1 MSIPK
6 LVAANIVTGFL
17 GSGKTTLLK
26 SALKEGLD
34 GLKVALIVNEF
45 GDIDIDGVVLQHGIN
60 VDRMVQLPSGCV
72 CCTIGSRFALAV
84 QEIVDSV
91 QPHMII
97 IETSGVA
104 EPGPLVSELS
114 LIGVRTDSVITV
126 VDAENIARF
135 CKENESAV
143 RQIEEADFVVINKT
157 DLVSSKELVRV
168 KRLLNKLNDRALLV
182 TSYYGQVAED
192 ILFTSSVVRH
202 LRRSAQKIEHDGHEK
217 HLEGGGITA
226 FSFQREGVLSRDRFE
241 QVLEKLPAQV
251 YRAKGIVKFSG
262 EGWSS
267 VFNYTCGRWRVEWLA
282 PVAGTAFNNR
292 AVVIG
297 KDLAKVQERILQ
309 KLEGTLV
316 EEQLAV
322 AVARNG

>member
-1 MSIPK
+1 
-6 LVAANIVTGFL
+6 
-17 GSGKTTLLK
+17 KTTLLK
-26 SALKEGLD
+26 SALKDGLD

-84 QEIVDSV
+84 QEIVDTV

-104 EPGPLVSELS
+104 EPSPLVSELS

-157 DLVSSKELVRV
+157 DLVSSQELVRV
-168 KRLLNKLNDRALLV
+168 KRLLHKLNDRALLV
-182 TSYYGQVAED
+182 TSHYGQVTED

-202 LRRSAQKIEHDGHEK
+202 LRRSAQKIEHAGHEK
-217 HLEGGGITA
+217 HLDGINA

-267 VFNYTCGRWRVEWLA
+267 LFNYTCGRWRVDWLA

-316 EEQLAV
+316 EEQIPLAV
-322 AVARNG
+322 AHNG

>member
-1 MSIPK
+1 MPT
-6 LVAANIVTGFL
+6 LVVANIVTGFL

-26 SALKEGLD
+26 STLKDGLD
-34 GLKVALIVNEF
+34 GLKVALIVNDF
-45 GDIDIDGVVLQHGIN
+45 GDIDIDGVVLEHGVN

-72 CCTIGSRFALAV
+72 CCTLGSRFALAV
-84 QEIVDSV
+84 QEIVDTV

-126 VDAENIARF
+126 VDAKNIARF

-143 RQIEEADFVVINKT
+143 RQVEEADFVVINKT
-157 DLVSSKELVRV
+157 DLVSSQELVRV
-168 KRLLNKLNDRALLV
+168 NRLLRRLNDRALLV
-182 TSYYGQVAED
+182 TSHYGRVAED
-192 ILFTSSVVRH
+192 ILFTTSVVRH
-202 LRRSAQKIEHDGHEK
+202 LRRSAQKIEHAGHEK
-217 HLEGGGITA
+217 HLDADGINA

-241 QVLEKLPAQV
+241 QVLENLPAQV

-282 PVAGTAFNNR
+282 PVGQSAFSNR

-297 KDLAKVQERILQ
+297 KDLAKVRERILQ

-316 EEQLAV
+316 EEQIPLP
-322 AVARNG
+322 VARNG